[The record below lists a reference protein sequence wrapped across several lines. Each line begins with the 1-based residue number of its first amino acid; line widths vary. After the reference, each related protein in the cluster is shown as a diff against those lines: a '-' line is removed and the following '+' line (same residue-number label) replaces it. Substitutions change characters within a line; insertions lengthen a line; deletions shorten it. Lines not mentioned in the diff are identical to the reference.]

1 MKTLLIIGAIIV
13 LTFIVKWLDII
24 PKEEL
29 SVYQKQVLC
38 ENLYWQD
45 RPEEMKKQGCDIQAI
60 SNEIYETIRGY

>member
-1 MKTLLIIGAIIV
+1 MYLIIHSV
-13 LTFIVKWLDII
+13 FTSESVSVSN
-24 PKEEL
+24 EEVGIY
-29 SVYQKQVLC
+29 SNQIAC